1 MNDQSQR
8 LQLPLFEPESPNW
21 SAVSCEEQ
29 QRVIAVLSEML
40 RDTIDNRRDHIT
52 TPTTSTQDDVHVS

>member
-1 MNDQSQR
+1 MNDPKQR

-21 SAVSCEEQ
+21 SALSCQAQ

-40 RDTIDNRRDHIT
+40 RDAIDDRRDRIT
-52 TPTTSTQDDVHVS
+52 TTIASIQDDVHVS